1 MYAVIR
7 TGGKQHGVQAGARL
21 RIEKLPGDVGAEVVF
36 QEVLVIENGEN
47 VSIGRPL
54 VSGAKV
60 TAKILR
66 QDKAARVVIF
76 KKRRRK
82 GFHKKR
88 GHRQPF
94 TEVEVTAISGS

>member
-1 MYAVIR
+1 MYAIIR
-7 TGGKQHGVQAGARL
+7 TGNKQYSVETGARL
-21 RIEKLPGDVGAEVVF
+21 RIEKLPGDAGASLEF
-36 QEVLVIENGEN
+36 NDVLLLDSGEA
-47 VSIGRPL
+47 VKIGKPL
-54 VSGAKV
+54 VAGAKV
-60 TAKILR
+60 SAKIVR

-94 TEVEVTAISGS
+94 TEVEITAISPL

>member
-7 TGGKQHGVQAGARL
+7 TGNKQHSVEAGARI
-21 RIEKLPGDVGAEVVF
+21 RIEKLPGDVGGTLEF
-36 QEVLVIENGEN
+36 SDVLLVDNGET
-47 VSIGRPL
+47 VKIGKPL

-94 TEVEVTAISGS
+94 TEVEITGIV